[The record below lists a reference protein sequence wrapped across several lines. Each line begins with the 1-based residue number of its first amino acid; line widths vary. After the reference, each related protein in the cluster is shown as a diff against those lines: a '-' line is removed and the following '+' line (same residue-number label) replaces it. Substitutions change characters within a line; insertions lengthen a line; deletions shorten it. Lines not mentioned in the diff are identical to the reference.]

1 MYQKYVELLEKH
13 GVTTYQV
20 CKETGLNQ
28 AMFTMWKQ
36 RAEKGEKATINIFD
50 LKKVADYFG
59 VSIEYF
65 LEE

>member
-13 GVTTYQV
+13 NVTTYQV

-36 RAEKGEKATINIFD
+36 RAETDKKATINIYD
-50 LKKVADYFG
+50 LKKIADFFG
-59 VSIEYF
+59 VPIEYF
-65 LEE
+65 VEE

>member
-1 MYQKYVELLEKH
+1 MYQKYVELLTRS

-28 AMFTMWKQ
+28 GMFTMWKQ
-36 RAEKGEKATINIFD
+36 RSEKDEKATINIFD
-50 LKKVADYFG
+50 LKKIADYFG

-65 LEE
+65 LEA